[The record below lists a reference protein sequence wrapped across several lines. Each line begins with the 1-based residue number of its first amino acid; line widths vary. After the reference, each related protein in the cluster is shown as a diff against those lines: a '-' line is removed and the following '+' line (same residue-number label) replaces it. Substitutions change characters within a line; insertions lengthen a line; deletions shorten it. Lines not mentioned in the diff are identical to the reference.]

1 MPPLYNLARQN
12 LALALAIA
20 LFGAYNFVL
29 NNQKPV
35 KDPQAIMTKI
45 AQAEQQALD
54 TITYPTAF
62 PEIVALSEAQ
72 GVMLVPF
79 LAHNASTLSST
90 IPSSQ
95 FGLPPPTNH
104 YRAFGWPTALTLLC
118 TILQLLYSFQRT

>member
-1 MPPLYNLARQN
+1 
-12 LALALAIA
+12 
-20 LFGAYNFVL
+20 
-29 NNQKPV
+29 
-35 KDPQAIMTKI
+35 MTKI

-95 FGLPPPTNH
+95 FGLPPVL
-104 YRAFGWPTALTLLC
+104 YRNTWNRNRYIFKFIETKQPVSY
-118 TILQLLYSFQRT
+118 QSFNTFQVYIQNKG